1 MSILRQYAA
10 FSRGLSK
17 GLGMGVSPVRAT
29 NLLLYS
35 GQASEFTYTGT
46 VATGDVVM
54 QNTADATVVEVAGA
68 SDTAIGT
75 VLTFST
81 ATKTCLVQ
89 HAGVTPESYS
99 GLTIG
104 DQYYAGAAG
113 ALATTGT
120 VKVGKALSDKKLVMN
135 LDWILDVTGVSAADD
150 LSDVTLTSPNTG
162 EVLVYDGSVWANV
175 YPDQLRDAD
184 GDTLVQVE
192 ESADEDMFRIDL
204 GGTQIVAMQTAVAS
218 TNAIQTLI
226 AVNPSVNQSGTAG
239 YIGLDFDV
247 TETAVGSGTQI
258 VAQFGSGGSDH
269 LRVYGD
275 ATLRLGGSANYAEV
289 EADGTIHLL
298 GDATGWDDLRVPA
311 TSTVVGAAPPDLG
324 TFGPSGGLKT
334 YLFDKSIDQEV
345 HMAVQLP
352 HTWKE
357 ASNITP
363 HVHWA
368 PIDTNTGTVRWGL
381 EYSWSNMDGTFGAP
395 TTIYAEDAGDGTAWK
410 HQVTDFAAL
419 DATDMTISSML
430 VCRLFRDADHANDTY
445 DADAALLECDFHYEI
460 DTPAGS
466 RAITTK

>member
-1 MSILRQYAA
+1 MSLLRDYHA
-10 FSRGLSK
+10 FARGLGST
-17 GLGMGVSPVRAT
+17 LGISPVRAT
-29 NLLLYS
+29 NLALYS
-35 GQASEFTYTGT
+35 GQASEFSYTGT
-46 VATGDVVM
+46 IAVGDVVM
-54 QNTADATVVEVAGA
+54 QNTADASVVEQCGA

-75 VLTFST
+75 VLVITT
-81 ATKTCLVQ
+81 ATTSCIVQ
-89 HAGVTPESYS
+89 HAGVTPENYS
-99 GLTIG
+99 GLTVG
-104 DQYYAGAAG
+104 AQYYAAAAG
-113 ALATTGT
+113 AVADTGT
-120 VKVGKALSDKKLVMN
+120 IKVGKALSDKKLIMN
-135 LDWILDVTGVSAADD
+135 PEWLVDVTGVDSADD
-150 LSDVTLTSPNTG
+150 LTDVTLTSPSTG
-162 EVLVYDGSVWANV
+162 QVLVYDGSVFANV
-175 YPDQLRDAD
+175 YPDLLRDAD

-192 ESADEDMFRIDL
+192 ESADEDILRIDL

-218 TNAIQTLI
+218 TDSSETLI
-226 AVNPSVNQSGTAG
+226 HVNPSVNQSGSAG

-247 TETAVGSGTQI
+247 TETAVGSGSQI

-275 ATLRLGGSANYAEV
+275 ATSRLGGAANYAEV

-311 TSTVVGAAPPDLG
+311 TSAVVGAAPPDLG

-334 YLFDKSIDQEV
+334 YLFDKGTDQEV

-381 EYSWSNMDGTFGAP
+381 EYSWANMDGTFGAP
-395 TTIYAEDAGDGTAWK
+395 STIYAEDAGDGTAWK
-410 HQVTDFAAL
+410 HQVKGFAAL
-419 DATDMTISSML
+419 DATGKTISSMI

-445 DADAALLECDFHYEI
+445 DNDAALLECDFHYEI

>member
-1 MSILRQYAA
+1 MSLLRDYHA
-10 FSRGLSK
+10 FARGLGST
-17 GLGMGVSPVRAT
+17 LGISPVRAT
-29 NLLLYS
+29 NLALYS
-35 GQASEFTYTGT
+35 GQASEFSYTGT
-46 VATGDVVM
+46 IAVGDVVK
-54 QNTADATVVEVAGA
+54 QNTADAATVERCGA

-75 VLTFST
+75 VLVITT
-81 ATKTCLVQ
+81 ATTSCIVQ
-89 HAGVTPESYS
+89 HAGVTPENYS
-99 GLTIG
+99 GLTVG
-104 DQYYAGAAG
+104 AQYYAAAAG
-113 ALATTGT
+113 AVADTGT
-120 VKVGKALSDKKLVMN
+120 IKVGKALSDKKLIMN
-135 LDWILDVTGVSAADD
+135 PEWLVDVTGVDSADD
-150 LSDVTLTSPNTG
+150 LTDVTLTSPSTG
-162 EVLVYDGSVWANV
+162 QVLVYDGSVFANV

-192 ESADEDMFRIDL
+192 ESADEDILRIDL

-218 TNAIQTLI
+218 TDSSETLI
-226 AVNPSVNQSGTAG
+226 HVNPSVNQSGSAG

-247 TETAVGSGTQI
+247 TETAVGSGSQI

-311 TSTVVGAAPPDLG
+311 TSAVVGAAPPDLG

-334 YLFDKSIDQEV
+334 YLFDKGIDQEV

-381 EYSWSNMDGTFGAP
+381 EYSWANIDGTFGAP
-395 TTIYAEDAGDGTAWK
+395 STIYAEDAGDGTAWK
-410 HQVTDFAAL
+410 HQVQDFAAL
-419 DATDMTISSML
+419 DATGKTISSMI

-445 DADAALLECDFHYEI
+445 DNDAALLACDFHYEI

-466 RAITTK
+466 RAIMTK